1 MAAFSKGQCA
11 DDCTKSRGGL
21 KVDNQMQMSFE
32 ECMQKLG
39 EISQKI
45 ERGDLPLDETMSL
58 YQQALEFV
66 KICNAKLASAEQQ
79 VKQIVEKEDGTIEL
93 EDFMPIDGD
102 KNL

>member
-1 MAAFSKGQCA
+1 ME
-11 DDCTKSRGGL
+11 
-21 KVDNQMQMSFE
+21 NQTQISFE
-32 ECMQKLG
+32 ECIQKLG

-66 KICNAKLASAEQQ
+66 KICNAKLVSAEQR

-93 EDFMPIDGD
+93 EDFMPIGGD
-102 KNL
+102 KNS

>member
-1 MAAFSKGQCA
+1 MDKQ
-11 DDCTKSRGGL
+11 T
-21 KVDNQMQMSFE
+21 QMSFE

-39 EISQKI
+39 EIAHKI
-45 ERGDLPLDETMSL
+45 EQGDLPLDETMSL

-66 KICNAKLASAEQQ
+66 KMCNAKLVSAEQR
-79 VKQIVEKEDGTIEL
+79 VKQIVEREDGTIEF

>member
-1 MAAFSKGQCA
+1 MEN
-11 DDCTKSRGGL
+11 L
-21 KVDNQMQMSFE
+21 SFE
-32 ECMQKLG
+32 ECVQKLG

-45 ERGDLPLDETMSL
+45 ERGDLSLDETMSL

-66 KICNAKLASAEQQ
+66 KICNAKLTLAEQQ
-79 VKQIVEKEDGTIEL
+79 VKQIVEKEDGTVEF

>member
-1 MAAFSKGQCA
+1 MKNVY
-11 DDCTKSRGGL
+11 KS
-21 KVDNQMQMSFE
+21 
-32 ECMQKLG
+32 C

-66 KICNAKLASAEQQ
+66 KICNAKLVSAEQW
-79 VKQIVEKEDGTIEL
+79 VKQIVEKEDGTVEF